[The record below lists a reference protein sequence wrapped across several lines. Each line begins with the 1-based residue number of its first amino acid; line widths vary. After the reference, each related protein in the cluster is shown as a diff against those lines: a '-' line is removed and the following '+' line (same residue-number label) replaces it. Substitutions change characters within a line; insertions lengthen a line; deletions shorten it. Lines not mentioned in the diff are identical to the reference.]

1 MHFFNLNIVYNCGL
15 QVFDHDLGTNGTFK
29 LFLEGDKN
37 IFEVRNK
44 TMFNNKAAGIIA
56 KKIINNLGH
65 VWQPGDA
72 GHGDQR
78 GELHNQGSRPD
89 QAGL

>member
-1 MHFFNLNIVYNCGL
+1 MHFINLNIVYDCGL

-37 IFEVRNK
+37 IFEVRNEIII
-44 TMFNNKAAGIIA
+44 NKAAGIIV
-56 KKIINNLGH
+56 KKIINPLGH
-65 VWQPGDA
+65 VWQLGDA